1 MTVPSL
7 VSESATRLGRDS
19 VPAAAEMAQ
28 IFWKKKKKSG
38 GHVNSQKNV
47 LKQRLIPFLSEPWET
62 SGACAPMQRGR
73 RSPRG
78 DPRTRRGPP
87 GHRTGVVP
95 PLPSRALSGDAGNV
109 LDTLSK
115 QKQKHWTMFTTLKL
129 HTDKE
134 LREPRGQKPLFS
146 PDGLFGFI
154 NK

>member
-1 MTVPSL
+1 MTVPSSGERVGDETGPWL
-7 VSESATRLGRDS
+7 SASGSGDGSDLL
-19 VPAAAEMAQ
+19 E
-28 IFWKKKKKSG
+28 KKKKSG

-62 SGACAPMQRGR
+62 SGACAPMQRGS

-78 DPRTRRGPP
+78 DPRTRQGPP

-115 QKQKHWTMFTTLKL
+115 QKTETLDDVYDVKI
-129 HTDKE
+129 TY
-134 LREPRGQKPLFS
+134 GQRVEGAKGTKTAVLSRRPLWFY
-146 PDGLFGFI
+146 
-154 NK
+154 K